1 MIKYLSSLSN
11 FETSRLEYFVTHE
24 NANFSFEVFFRD
36 PLRIIHSSSL
46 KESAL
51 SFSIVWNKKCETL
64 RKLSANC
71 SNLPPSVEK
80 WKSVFPR
87 AEISSKKEECRGYEG
102 RGGNQRLTA
111 WHWLKFVFRQRIKIV
126 PTLPSRRGRYSITH
140 VNCRIKGKRER
151 ERERKR
157 WRNIDS
163 WMRMHPRDEF
173 IPDVFVNGFER
184 VWNLENLNRWKS
196 SFLLP
201 RIGTQRTKEFLI
213 IAWKY
218 LFFLIFLIF
227 SLFSEKRISYSLNQ
241 MHFAKTFH
249 FAKKE
254 KKRMTV

>member
-1 MIKYLSSLSN
+1 MWNAPKIVSQLFEPATFSGKVEIGLSSGWN
-11 FETSRLEYFVTHE
+11 FLEE
-24 NANFSFEVFFRD
+24 GGMQG
-36 PLRIIHSSSL
+36 LR
-46 KESAL
+46 
-51 SFSIVWNKKCETL
+51 
-64 RKLSANC
+64 
-71 SNLPPSVEK
+71 
-80 WKSVFPR
+80 
-87 AEISSKKEECRGYEG
+87 GEG

-201 RIGTQRTKEFLI
+201 RIGTERTKEFLI

>member
-1 MIKYLSSLSN
+1 MKRSENCQPIVRTCHLLWKSGNRSFLGLKFPRRRRNAGVTRRGEGGKSTPYGVALIEVCLPSENQDRPDTSVSAGPLFHYARQLSN
-11 FETSRLEYFVTHE
+11 
-24 NANFSFEVFFRD
+24 
-36 PLRIIHSSSL
+36 
-46 KESAL
+46 
-51 SFSIVWNKKCETL
+51 
-64 RKLSANC
+64 
-71 SNLPPSVEK
+71 
-80 WKSVFPR
+80 
-87 AEISSKKEECRGYEG
+87 
-102 RGGNQRLTA
+102 
-111 WHWLKFVFRQRIKIV
+111 
-126 PTLPSRRGRYSITH
+126 
-140 VNCRIKGKRER
+140 KGQTRER
-151 ERERKR
+151 ERERDGGTSTR
-157 WRNIDS
+157 GCGCTHATNLYPMSS
-163 WMRMHPRDEF
+163 WTAL
-173 IPDVFVNGFER
+173 NG

>member
-1 MIKYLSSLSN
+1 MWNAPKIVSQLFEPATFCGKVEIGLSSGWN
-11 FETSRLEYFVTHE
+11 FLEE
-24 NANFSFEVFFRD
+24 GGMQG
-36 PLRIIHSSSL
+36 LR
-46 KESAL
+46 
-51 SFSIVWNKKCETL
+51 
-64 RKLSANC
+64 
-71 SNLPPSVEK
+71 
-80 WKSVFPR
+80 
-87 AEISSKKEECRGYEG
+87 GEG

-151 ERERKR
+151 EREKEMAEHRLV
-157 WRNIDS
+157 DADG
-163 WMRMHPRDEF
+163 HPRDEF

-227 SLFSEKRISYSLNQ
+227 NLFSEKRISYSLNQ